1 MTAVVYEGHGGFVIG
16 SEMSR
21 DVRDILVERCTFLGT
36 DVGIRLKSALGRGGR
51 IENITIRDI
60 DMMQI
65 KQEAVILTMSYQL
78 NLLDKMKRSSRR
90 PEEDVPHFDGIHME
104 RIRCYG
110 CETAVRSIRWPEEA
124 IRSPT

>member
-1 MTAVVYEGHGGFVIG
+1 
-16 SEMSR
+16 MSR

-78 NLLDKMKRSSRR
+78 NLLDKNEEIIQEKRKMCRILMESIWSGFAAM
-90 PEEDVPHFDGIHME
+90 DV
-104 RIRCYG
+104 RQQS
-110 CETAVRSIRWPEEA
+110 RSIRWPEEA
-124 IRSPT
+124 IRSPM

>member
-1 MTAVVYEGHGGFVIG
+1 MARTFYGPCSNIHIHDCVVYEGHGGFVIG

-78 NLLDKMKRSSRR
+78 NLLDKN
-90 PEEDVPHFDGIHME
+90 EEIIQEARG
-104 RIRCYG
+104 RC
-110 CETAVRSIRWPEEA
+110 AA
-124 IRSPT
+124 F